1 MNETSSTKAW
11 WLALS
16 ALALLGCGPRQLRVT
31 MNADNH
37 SGQTGFAVIT
47 ELANGVRV
55 EVETSAPD
63 AAPQPAHVH
72 HGTCGEVGD
81 KAFGLRTATEDP
93 ARPGRFVSTTE
104 LTSANIGD
112 AMVDGKPVDR
122 KYLKVAALLETPHL
136 INLHDPRDV
145 GIYVSCGELRE

>member
-1 MNETSSTKAW
+1 MNETGTKQAW
-11 WLALS
+11 WLALG

-37 SGQTGFAVIT
+37 SGQAGFALIT
-47 ELANGVRV
+47 ELSNGVRV
-55 EVETSAPD
+55 EFETSMPD

-81 KAFGLRTATEDP
+81 KAFGLRTAVEDP
-93 ARPGRFVSTTE
+93 ARPGRFVSVTE
-104 LTSANIGD
+104 LTSANIGE
-112 AMVDGKPVDR
+112 ATVDGKPVDQ
-122 KYLKVAALLETPHL
+122 KYLKLSALLETPHL

-145 GIYVSCGELRE
+145 GIYVSCGEIHE